1 MGFSCTENKPSV
13 QQVIATSDYL
23 SEAMPNYLGRHI
35 IAEFFQ
41 ADMDRLNGAPE
52 LEAAMRAAAEHAGAT
67 ILCSHSHFFEP
78 HGVSAVVIIS
88 ESNLC
93 IHSWPEFGYAAC
105 DFFTCGDAVNPWK
118 SFEYLMDY
126 LKAKKVNASELQR
139 GNTQLIT
146 DFKPPGYEQMA
157 AGNTPVFS
165 PIVK

>member
-1 MGFSCTENKPSV
+1 MQAEKEVVTQVAGEKPYFEINEKGE
-13 QQVIATSDYL
+13 VI
-23 SEAMPNYLGRHI
+23 PNYEFDCKHLGRHV

-41 ADMDRLNGAPE
+41 ADFDRLND
-52 LEAAMRAAAEHAGAT
+52 AAALEVAMKDAATHAGAT

-126 LKAKKVNASELQR
+126 LKAKKVNASEL
-139 GNTQLIT
+139 
-146 DFKPPGYEQMA
+146 
-157 AGNTPVFS
+157 
-165 PIVK
+165 

>member
-1 MGFSCTENKPSV
+1 MQHDYKDIPTQVAGEKPYFIPTENG
-13 QQVIATSDYL
+13 QVIA
-23 SEAMPNYLGRHI
+23 NYDFDCKHLGRHV

-146 DFKPPGYEQMA
+146 DFKPPGYE
-157 AGNTPVFS
+157 
-165 PIVK
+165 

>member
-1 MGFSCTENKPSV
+1 
-13 QQVIATSDYL
+13 
-23 SEAMPNYLGRHI
+23 
-35 IAEFFQ
+35 
-41 ADMDRLNGAPE
+41 MDRLNGAPE
-52 LEAAMRAAAEHAGAT
+52 LEAAMREAAEHAGAT

-118 SFEYLMDY
+118 SFEYLMKY

-139 GNTQLIT
+139 GNT
-146 DFKPPGYEQMA
+146 E
-157 AGNTPVFS
+157 
-165 PIVK
+165 